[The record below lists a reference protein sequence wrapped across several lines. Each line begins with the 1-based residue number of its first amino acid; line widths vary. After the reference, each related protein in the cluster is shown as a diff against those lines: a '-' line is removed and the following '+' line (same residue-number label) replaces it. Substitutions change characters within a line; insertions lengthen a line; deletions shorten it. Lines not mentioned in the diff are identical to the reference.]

1 MAEFLPQLSIVW
13 RPVEFESVGGMD
25 TLHAEYLRVISEG
38 GHAWWTQRLS
48 LSYVRLLD
56 RVLTAGRPVN
66 LYPLDDPRVVG
77 PRIFRLRARVD
88 AVLFNPD
95 GSFRRQ
101 PDDNI
106 PFRRIQADAIYS
118 ACWIRLTSMDEIPAA
133 EMPDPNGFV
142 VLPYGDNLLEAVRG
156 RFSKGFIV
164 PTGEYETFRR
174 TTLASSLDVIDE
186 LGRGKPEGVVEGA
199 AKKAAPLAE
208 SVFDQSDEELTFRL
222 SADRV
227 PRMAGAGDG
236 GTVDLRL
243 DTGDHSLVIDAPGL
257 RLGEGAA
264 AESEGE
270 MSLQLGDRGKR
281 VVRHEARET
290 FHMDH
295 PVVRKKDTVTE
306 EKQLIDLGIDWEML
320 SRMRSR
326 MEEIESVAGPPL
338 VTEEEAPPEPEP
350 VFVPPGEPPVPEPEE
365 AFAVEPV
372 VVEPE
377 PVAAEPVRAQIPPVD
392 AVRSLDEVMA
402 EMVWET
408 PAPDSVAPP
417 VSRKDQPAPALTSE
431 ELSGLEVEPTPFP
444 DLPPLAP
451 PIQRWTVPEES
462 LVGLNLLAGEPE
474 AAEPAPADAK
484 KLLIPT
490 VDALLKSVEA
500 RDARS
505 TRPRDGED
513 RPLALPRD
521 VAASIRRIRDQLVLD
536 NEQIAHVVTN
546 LLLGKHV
553 IISGPTGCGKTTLA
567 RMLPAL
573 VWNVYP
579 ELVQSLSSWG
589 PEDLLGQVYPLP
601 DGGVAVSGI
610 LTRTVL
616 KNYAAADDSYARTT
630 YRAPNGAQYSGVW
643 LVLDE
648 LDNCDWPSLLSDF
661 LASSDASAL
670 KIPVSGSP
678 GEYLDI
684 PLPLDFRLIA
694 TFNSQD
700 GLSGVEQL
708 SQSTRRRLAFV
719 ELHSPSDEET
729 EREVV
734 RRKVQNLV
742 YEQLGLAVK
751 ETELSGQIENSLF
764 RLVRLV
770 RTFHDIGTAP
780 LVTILADI
788 QVEAQ
793 MGLDAWKTLDEAVA
807 TNLVPLFSQ
816 IHPAHL
822 RIIGNLAA
830 NAPERI
836 LAYFSL
842 NLPKRYT
849 DENFCEQLY
858 DFCVFLYRTARYRS
872 DPNAEEFKEIVDL
885 VGSGIP
891 RGKVGYLVSSLE
903 PRPDNLASSQLPAI
917 KLGTTLFETI
927 RSLTRLVNRGE

>member
-25 TLHAEYLRVISEG
+25 TLHAEYLRVIAEG

-56 RVLTAGRPVN
+56 RVLTAGKPVY
-66 LYPLDDPRVVG
+66 LYPLDDPRAAG

-88 AVLFNPD
+88 AVLYNPD

-106 PFRRIQADAIYS
+106 PFRRTQADAIYS
-118 ACWIRLTSMDEIPAA
+118 ACWIRLTSMEEIPPA
-133 EMPDPNGFV
+133 EMPDPNGVV

-186 LGRGKPEGVVEGA
+186 LGRARPVGA
-199 AKKAAPLAE
+199 APSAEKKTASLAE

-243 DTGDHSLVIDAPGL
+243 DTGDHSLVIDAPDL

-264 AESEGE
+264 TESEGE
-270 MSLQLGDRGKR
+270 MSLHLGDRGKR

-295 PVVRKKDTVTE
+295 PIVRKKDTATE

-326 MEEIESVAGPPL
+326 MEEIESVTGPPL
-338 VTEEEAPPEPEP
+338 VTENEAPPEPEP
-350 VFVPPGEPPVPEPEE
+350 AFVPPEEPPVPEPEE
-365 AFAVEPV
+365 PFAVEP
-372 VVEPE
+372 
-377 PVAAEPVRAQIPPVD
+377 ARAQIPPVD

-408 PAPDSVAPP
+408 PATDAVAPP
-417 VSRKDQPAPALTSE
+417 VSRKDQPAPALTSK
-431 ELSGLEVEPTPFP
+431 ELSGFEVEPTPFP

-451 PIQRWTVPEES
+451 SIQRWEAPEES
-462 LVGLNLLAGEPE
+462 LTGLNLLAGELE
-474 AAEPAPADAK
+474 ADEPALADAK

-490 VDALLKSVEA
+490 VDALLRSVEA
-500 RDARS
+500 RDARR

-513 RPLALPRD
+513 HPLALPRD
-521 VAASIRRIRDQLVLD
+521 VAASIRRIRDQLVID
-536 NEQIAHVVTN
+536 NEQIAHVITN

-573 VWNVYP
+573 VWNIYP

-589 PEDLLGQVYPLP
+589 PEDLLGLLYPLP

-616 KNYAAADDSYARTT
+616 KNFASTDDGYARTA
-630 YRAPNGAQYSGVW
+630 YRAPNGAQYNGVW

-648 LDNCDWPSLLSDF
+648 LDNCDWTSLLSDF
-661 LASSDASAL
+661 LATSDAPAM
-670 KIPVSGSP
+670 KISVSGSP

-684 PLPLDFRLIA
+684 PLPMDFRLIA

-700 GLSGVEQL
+700 GLKGVEQL

-719 ELHSPSDEET
+719 ELRSPTDEEA
-729 EREVV
+729 EREIV

-751 ETELSGQIENSLF
+751 ETDLSGQIEDSLF

-770 RTFHDIGTAP
+770 RAYHDIGTAP

-816 IHPAHL
+816 IPAAHL

-849 DENFCEQLY
+849 DEAFCEQLY
-858 DFCVFLYRTARYRS
+858 NFCVFLYRTARYRS
-872 DPNAEEFKEIVDL
+872 DPTVDELKEIVDM

-903 PRPDNLASSQLPAI
+903 PRPDNLASSLLPAI

>member
-1 MAEFLPQLSIVW
+1 
-13 RPVEFESVGGMD
+13 MD
-25 TLHAEYLRVISEG
+25 TLHAEYLRVIAEG

-56 RVLTAGRPVN
+56 RVLCAGKPVH
-66 LYPLDDPRVVG
+66 LYPLDDPRAVG

-88 AVLFNPD
+88 AVLYNPD
-95 GSFRRQ
+95 RSFRRQ

-118 ACWIRLTSMDEIPAA
+118 ACWIRLTSMDEIPPA
-133 EMPDPNGFV
+133 EMPDPDAFV

-186 LGRGKPEGVVEGA
+186 LGRARPVGVVEDTP
-199 AKKAAPLAE
+199 KKAAPPA
-208 SVFDQSDEELTFRL
+208 VDEELTFRL
-222 SADRV
+222 PADRV
-227 PRMAGAGDG
+227 PRMAGADDG

-243 DTGDHSLVIDAPGL
+243 DTGDHSLVIDAPDL

-270 MSLQLGDRGKR
+270 MSLHLGDRGRR

-290 FHMDH
+290 FHLDR

-326 MEEIESVAGPPL
+326 MEEMESVAGPPMM
-338 VTEEEAPPEPEP
+338 TEEEALPEPEP
-350 VFVPPGEPPVPEPEE
+350 AVVPPVEPPVPEPEE
-365 AFAVEPV
+365 AFAAV
-372 VVEPE
+372 PE
-377 PVAAEPVRAQIPPVD
+377 PVAAEPEPAVVEPARAHIPPVD

-402 EMVWET
+402 EMVWES
-408 PAPDSVAPP
+408 PAPDSAAPP

-462 LVGLNLLAGEPE
+462 LAGMNLLAGEPE

-505 TRPRDGED
+505 ARPRDGED

-567 RMLPAL
+567 RMLPSL
-573 VWNVYP
+573 IWNVYP

-616 KNYAAADDSYARTT
+616 KNYSAADDGYARTT
-630 YRAPNGAQYSGVW
+630 YRAPNGAQYNGVW

-661 LASSDASAL
+661 LASSDAPAL

-678 GEYLDI
+678 GEYMDI
-684 PLPLDFRLIA
+684 PLPMDFRLIA

-700 GLSGVEQL
+700 GLAGIEQL

-719 ELHSPSDEET
+719 ELRSPSDEET

-751 ETELSGQIENSLF
+751 ETELSNQIESSLF

-816 IHPAHL
+816 IPPAHL

-849 DENFCEQLY
+849 DEAFCEQLY
-858 DFCVFLYRTARYRS
+858 NFCGFLYRTARYRS
-872 DPNAEEFKEIVDL
+872 DPTADELKEIVDL

-891 RGKVGYLVSSLE
+891 RGKVGYLVTSLE
-903 PRPDNLASSQLPAI
+903 PRPDNLASSLLPAI

-927 RSLTRLVNRGE
+927 RSLTRLIGRGE

>member
-56 RVLTAGRPVN
+56 RVLVAGRPVY

-88 AVLFNPD
+88 AVLYNPD

-106 PFRRIQADAIYS
+106 PFRRTQADAIYS
-118 ACWIRLTSMDEIPAA
+118 ACWIRLTSMEEIPAV
-133 EMPDPNGFV
+133 EMPDPKSSV

-164 PTGEYETFRR
+164 PTSEYETFRL

-186 LGRGKPEGVVEGA
+186 LGRGKPAGVAEDA
-199 AKKAAPLAE
+199 AKMTAPLAE
-208 SVFDQSDEELTFRL
+208 SVFDQSDEELIFRL

-236 GTVDLRL
+236 GIVDLRL
-243 DTGDHSLVIDAPGL
+243 DTGDHSLVIDAPDL

-264 AESEGE
+264 LESEGE
-270 MSLQLGDRGKR
+270 VSLQLGDRGRR

-290 FHMDH
+290 FHLDR
-295 PVVRKKDTVTE
+295 PVVRKKDTATE
-306 EKQLIDLGIDWEML
+306 ERQLIDLGIDWEML

-338 VTEEEAPPEPEP
+338 AVEEEAPPEPEP
-350 VFVPPGEPPVPEPEE
+350 EPPVPEPVEPFAVE
-365 AFAVEPV
+365 PEPFAVEPV
-372 VVEPE
+372 P
-377 PVAAEPVRAQIPPVD
+377 ARIPPVE

-402 EMVWET
+402 EMVWEA
-408 PAPDSVAPP
+408 PAPDSVPPP

-451 PIQRWTVPEES
+451 PIQRWAVPEES
-462 LVGLNLLAGEPE
+462 IAGLNLLAGELE
-474 AAEPAPADAK
+474 AVEPAPADVG

-490 VDALLKSVEA
+490 VDALLRSVEA
-500 RDARS
+500 RDARRV
-505 TRPRDGED
+505 RPRDGED

-521 VAASIRRIRDQLVLD
+521 VAASIRRIRDQLVID
-536 NEQIAHVVTN
+536 NEQIAHVITN

-589 PEDLLGQVYPLP
+589 PEDLLGLLYPLP

-616 KNYAAADDSYARTT
+616 KNYASAADGYARTA
-630 YRAPNGAQYSGVW
+630 YRAPNGAQYAGVW
-643 LVLDE
+643 LILDE

-661 LASSDASAL
+661 LASSDAPSL

-700 GLSGVEQL
+700 GLSGIEQL

-719 ELHSPSDEET
+719 ELRSPSDEET

-751 ETELSGQIENSLF
+751 ETDLSVQIEDSLF
-764 RLVRLV
+764 CLVRLV
-770 RTFHDIGTAP
+770 RAFHDIGTAP

-816 IHPAHL
+816 IPPAHL

-849 DENFCEQLY
+849 DEAFCEQLY
-858 DFCVFLYRTARYRS
+858 NFCVYLYRTARYRS
-872 DPNAEEFKEIVDL
+872 DPTAEEFKEIVDL
-885 VGSGIP
+885 VASGIP
-891 RGKVGYLVSSLE
+891 RGKVGYLVTSLE

-927 RSLTRLVNRGE
+927 RSLTRLIGRGE

>member
-56 RVLTAGRPVN
+56 RVLSAGRPVY

-88 AVLFNPD
+88 AVLYNPD

-106 PFRRIQADAIYS
+106 PFRRTQADAIYS
-118 ACWIRLTSMDEIPAA
+118 ACWIRLTSMDELSPA
-133 EMPDPNGFV
+133 EMLDPESFV
-142 VLPYGDNLLEAVRG
+142 VLPYGDDLLEAARG

-164 PTGEYETFRR
+164 PAGEYETFRR

-186 LGRGKPEGVVEGA
+186 LGRGRPEGA
-199 AKKAAPLAE
+199 AANAPQRAAPLAE
-208 SVFDQSDEELTFRL
+208 SVFDQSDEELSFRL

-227 PRMAGAGDG
+227 PRMAGADDG

-243 DTGDHSLVIDAPGL
+243 DTGDHSLLIDAPDL

-270 MSLQLGDRGKR
+270 MSLQLGDRGQR
-281 VVRHEARET
+281 VVRREEKET
-290 FHMDH
+290 FYLDR
-295 PVVRKKDTVTE
+295 PVVRKKDTDTE

-326 MEEIESVAGPPL
+326 MEEIESVSGPPM

-350 VFVPPGEPPVPEPEE
+350 SFAPPEEPPVPEPEE
-365 AFAVEPV
+365 PTVA
-372 VVEPE
+372 EPE
-377 PVAAEPVRAQIPPVD
+377 PVAEEPAPSNIPPVD

-408 PAPDSVAPP
+408 PATETEAPP
-417 VSRKDQPAPALTSE
+417 VSRKDQPAPARTSE

-451 PIQRWTVPEES
+451 PIQRWAVPEES
-462 LVGLNLLAGEPE
+462 LAGMNLFVGGTE
-474 AAEPAPADAK
+474 ADEPATADTK
-484 KLLIPT
+484 KLLLPT

-505 TRPRDGED
+505 ARPRDGED

-521 VAASIRRIRDQLVLD
+521 VAASIRRIRDQLVID

-567 RMLPAL
+567 RMLPSL
-573 VWNVYP
+573 VWNIYP

-616 KNYAAADDSYARTT
+616 KNYAAAADGYARTT

-661 LASSDASAL
+661 LATSDAPAL

-700 GLSGVEQL
+700 GFSGVEQL

-719 ELHSPSDEET
+719 ELHSPSDEQM

-807 TNLVPLFSQ
+807 TNLVPLFSN
-816 IHPAHL
+816 IPPAQL
-822 RIIGNLAA
+822 RIVGNLAA

-849 DENFCEQLY
+849 DEAFCEQLY
-858 DFCVFLYRTARYRS
+858 NFCVFLYRTARYRS
-872 DPNAEEFKEIVDL
+872 DPTADEFKEIVDL

-891 RGKVGYLVSSLE
+891 RGKVGYLVTSLE

>member
-48 LSYVRLLD
+48 LSYVRLLN
-56 RVLTAGRPVN
+56 RVLTAGRPVY
-66 LYPLDDPRVVG
+66 LYPLDDPRLVG
-77 PRIFRLRARVD
+77 PRLFRLRARVD
-88 AVLFNPD
+88 AVIYNPD

-106 PFRRIQADAIYS
+106 PFRRTQADAIYS
-118 ACWIRLTSMDEIPAA
+118 ACWIRLTSMEEIPPA
-133 EMPDPNGFV
+133 EMPDPKAYA

-164 PTGEYETFRR
+164 PIGEYETFRR

-186 LGRGKPEGVVEGA
+186 LGKGRPAETAGEAPKR
-199 AKKAAPLAE
+199 AAPLAE
-208 SVFDQSDEELTFRL
+208 SVFDQSEEELTFRL
-222 SADRV
+222 SSDRV
-227 PRMAGAGDG
+227 PRRAGAGDG

-243 DTGDHSLVIDAPGL
+243 DTGDHSLVIDAPEL
-257 RLGEGAA
+257 KLGEGAA

-270 MSLQLGDRGKR
+270 MSLHLGDRGGR
-281 VVRHEARET
+281 VVRREDRET
-290 FHMDH
+290 FHTDR
-295 PVVRKKDTVTE
+295 PLVRKKDTATE
-306 EKQLIDLGIDWEML
+306 ERHLIDLGIDWEML

-326 MEEIESVAGPPL
+326 MEEIESVAGPPM
-338 VTEEEAPPEPEP
+338 VTEEEAAPRPEPVVAPPEERPAPEPEAVAPEPEP
-350 VFVPPGEPPVPEPEE
+350 VAPGEPEPG
-365 AFAVEPV
+365 
-372 VVEPE
+372 
-377 PVAAEPVRAQIPPVD
+377 QIPPVD

-402 EMVWET
+402 EMVWESA
-408 PAPDSVAPP
+408 APDSAPP
-417 VSRKDQPAPALTSE
+417 APKKDQPAPARTSE
-431 ELSGLEVEPTPFP
+431 ELSGLEVEPSPFP

-451 PIQRWTVPEES
+451 PIERWEVPEES
-462 LVGLNLLAGEPE
+462 LAGLNLLAGEPE
-474 AAEPAPADAK
+474 TAEPTPADAK
-484 KLLIPT
+484 RLLVPT

-500 RDARS
+500 RDARRV
-505 TRPRDGED
+505 RPRDGEEH
-513 RPLALPRD
+513 PLALPRD
-521 VAASIRRIRDQLVLD
+521 VAASIRRIRDQLVID
-536 NEQIAHVVTN
+536 NEQIAHVITN

-567 RMLPAL
+567 RLLPAL

-616 KNYAAADDSYARTT
+616 KNYAAAADGYARTP
-630 YRAPNGAQYSGVW
+630 YRAPNGAQYAGVW

-648 LDNCDWPSLLSDF
+648 LDNCDWPSLLADF
-661 LASSDASAL
+661 LATSDAPTM

-700 GLSGVEQL
+700 GLVGVEQL

-719 ELHSPSDEET
+719 ELHSPSDEQM

-788 QVEAQ
+788 QVEVQ

-816 IHPAHL
+816 IPAAHL

-849 DENFCEQLY
+849 DEAFCEQLY
-858 DFCVFLYRTARYRS
+858 NFCVFLYRTARYRS
-872 DPNAEEFKEIVDL
+872 DPNAEELKEIVDL

-891 RGKVGYLVSSLE
+891 RGKVGYLVTSLE